1 MIRTRTICPQEACL
15 TAVSA
20 LDDLVLELI
29 KASKLKLTPRFLD
42 WVADEATP
50 LVEQHV
56 VDAFEHPEF
65 ASSLRK
71 ADHRLALAHWVRQWV
86 CPRIVTQFSEL
97 AVHLPQFAAAA
108 VVAAPVPTPIL
119 FTPAPAPAA
128 PVLAS
133 KPRKAAGLGLAMP
146 A

>member
-1 MIRTRTICPQEACL
+1 MIRTRTICPEEACIS
-15 TAVSA
+15 AVSA
-20 LDDLVLELI
+20 LDELVLELI
-29 KASKLKLTPRFLD
+29 KASKLKLTPGFLD

-86 CPRIVTQFSEL
+86 CPRIVTRFSEL
-97 AVHLPQFAAAA
+97 AVHLPQFVAA
-108 VVAAPVPTPIL
+108 VVETQALAPVMV
-119 FTPAPAPAA
+119 APAPIA
-128 PVLAS
+128 PVALS
-133 KPRKAAGLGLAMP
+133 NPHKIAGLGMALP